1 MSTHTIK
8 KGECLSSLAQ
18 KYGFDD
24 PDAIYSHP
32 PNAQLKQKRS
42 NPNLLC
48 KGDKVQ
54 VPDREDKSEQV
65 KDGQKYTFKA
75 KGLRTHLRFLIEDFE
90 GNGLAGKD
98 YVLEVGMASFS
109 GKTTGEGLVETLVQ
123 ASETRG
129 RLIVWLD
136 DQKSSCMVWNL
147 EIGSLEPHEETRG
160 MQARLNNLGYFCGKV
175 DGVVGPKTRAAV
187 RAFKKINGLGDNDT
201 IDDATKNGIR
211 DVYGF

>member
-1 MSTHTIK
+1 
-8 KGECLSSLAQ
+8 L
-18 KYGFDD
+18 
-24 PDAIYSHP
+24 
-32 PNAQLKQKRS
+32 
-42 NPNLLC
+42 
-48 KGDKVQ
+48 
-54 VPDREDKSEQV
+54 
-65 KDGQKYTFKA
+65 
-75 KGLRTHLRFLIEDFE
+75 LIEDFE
-90 GNGLAGKD
+90 GQGLADKA
-98 YVLEVGMASFS
+98 YVLEVGMASHE
-109 GKTTGEGLVETLVQ
+109 GRTNGEGLVEALVQ

-187 RAFKKINGLGDNDT
+187 KAFKKKNGLGDNDT

-211 DVYGF
+211 DVFGF